1 MKKVAVWLLVLLVIG
16 GAAVYIIF
24 GRSHKGDGKD
34 MVTASAKVG
43 DITSSVSATGK
54 VNPKVSVLVG
64 TEVSGTIREIKVD
77 YNSPVKK
84 GQLLLKLDQETFR
97 TQVDQATANLQ
108 SAESRLR
115 ELVVARDMQLSG
127 VKTAIDQKK
136 AALDKA
142 EADYGRSQK
151 LFDKGM
157 ISRQDLDAAREVYL
171 VNKSQY
177 EQSVSETA
185 KNAVTDAQI
194 CTGRATVAQARAS
207 LRSAQTNLSKTV
219 ITAPMDG
226 VVIERNVEVGQTVAA
241 SFATPN
247 LLTIGDLKTMQVDI
261 SIDEADVGEVKV
273 GGKAEFTVDAFP
285 NKVFTGTVSKIYYA
299 PVIVQ
304 NVVTYNGVV
313 DVQNPEGML
322 RPGMTANVRLIT
334 SEKKGVLLIPS
345 SALRVKMGGEGNKT
359 QARKR
364 PDGGKTVWVMKDG
377 KPSPVRVVTGVTD
390 FVNTEVVEG
399 LKEGDV
405 VVVEAPSQ
413 AGTGQPRAQGAG
425 GPPRGG
431 LRF

>member
-1 MKKVAVWLLVLLVIG
+1 MGYSAFFFAAFLAA
-16 GAAVYIIF
+16 GAFFALAGAF
-24 GRSHKGDGKD
+24 F
-34 MVTASAKVG
+34 SAAG
-43 DITSSVSATGK
+43 A
-54 VNPKVSVLVG
+54 
-64 TEVSGTIREIKVD
+64 
-77 YNSPVKK
+77 
-84 GQLLLKLDQETFR
+84 
-97 TQVDQATANLQ
+97 
-108 SAESRLR
+108 
-115 ELVVARDMQLSG
+115 
-127 VKTAIDQKK
+127 
-136 AALDKA
+136 
-142 EADYGRSQK
+142 
-151 LFDKGM
+151 
-157 ISRQDLDAAREVYL
+157 
-171 VNKSQY
+171 
-177 EQSVSETA
+177 
-185 KNAVTDAQI
+185 
-194 CTGRATVAQARAS
+194 
-207 LRSAQTNLSKTV
+207 
-219 ITAPMDG
+219 
-226 VVIERNVEVGQTVAA
+226 VAA